1 MSSGFVPEARSAF
14 ESVRA
19 EIREG
24 SSEFDF
30 RYSLVE
36 HLFTDALG
44 WTRTEGEGHV
54 AFEEERKD
62 VLCYDDSEPPFP
74 AVVCETK
81 IPTHDLDLDDV
92 GQLETYVKGVG
103 SAKYAV
109 LTNGHDFRLYEYR
122 PEQRDITSIATIDV
136 DAVATADAGNLID
149 DQRSA
154 LEKLAF
160 LRRDRYVDVDDAE
173 QFHNRY
179 QEVPVEYRAGTDDDG
194 YDLFLE
200 AVTTALDELTEVMVR
215 FFEDY
220 DDRGENSYA
229 GRFLETT
236 FEDWED
242 WREFTGASGQAKQ
255 SFCRETAYVILNR
268 ALFAR
273 IAEDKEIVG
282 RTQLSSRGMADALEE
297 ETDRPYLDALQ
308 DSYDQIDDHYGD
320 LYELGIF
327 DWWWVGQDKR
337 GQFSSAE
344 ERRQATLEDDLDYAL
359 GRVLKRLNRF
369 DFERVNRDI
378 LGHVYEDYLPK
389 QERKELGEYYTPIEV
404 VQFMLDTVDYRASE
418 NIGAKRVLDPAC
430 GSGTFLT
437 EVTERIIQHFRRKY
451 DATSIHQLDA
461 EQARRILDRIQRSVH
476 GIDINPFAVHITQ
489 INLLFRTIDL
499 YDRVTEVDPSYSM
512 DGFEI
517 HCADTLTPTV
527 RERRDGSTDIEG
539 DQSSLQEF
547 AAYNGRAQSFLEDRD
562 AVDHLKDEAEFDIV
576 VANPPY
582 VRIQNLS
589 DVKEQYSASYT
600 SAIKNFDIYV
610 PFIERGLDWLAA
622 DGQMTYICPDRLVN
636 ADYAE
641 VARNNLTDEPLT
653 HLIDFKETDV
663 FDAPTPYPCIFSLD
677 RTAEREE
684 NEVQCARFAE
694 EREGALETLDELE
707 EWKTPDGVT
716 EYELFTYPQSRL
728 VADNREHRPA
738 SWKPMPANEKRITE
752 QIEGAADLRVE
763 EVTDS
768 VFQGLITG
776 ADKVFIGEISETVD
790 EAHVVFQP
798 KGSNKEDIANE
809 AVVEKSILR
818 RVLKGSE
825 IARWRPDWQ
834 GRWIIFPYRVTEGDA
849 DLLSK
854 KTLKEG
860 YPETWE
866 YFSGQESVL
875 KGREG
880 GKWKS
885 VEQWWAFGR
894 RQNIEKFE
902 PDKIMLGVLRQQ
914 PSFIPDTDGEYYF
927 VGGGT
932 AGGYGLHLKDKY
944 AKDEDALSYF
954 TAILNSR
961 VLEFYHKHIS
971 FIFNSKYYSYGRN
984 FLEPHPL
991 PLADETSREK
1001 IVGTV
1006 NEMKDIYDELADL
1019 SYRVSDIQNYVQDY
1033 DRPLEILDLAARVGL
1048 SDDDYRQDPI
1058 RTDEVETENGTSY
1071 RVVMKRGHHLA
1082 FDDEGVR
1089 EFVHQLLTAQDRRLT
1104 RREVTEMTV
1113 PTRDDVVALV
1123 EEYRADRERIVELEE
1138 RAGERQDELDDLIAY
1153 EVYGLDN
1160 EAVATIDGFLDTW

>member
-1 MSSGFVPEARSAF
+1 MSSGFVSEARSAF
-14 ESVRA
+14 QSVRA

-122 PEQRDITSIATIDV
+122 PEAREITSIATIDIDDVTAV
-136 DAVATADAGNLID
+136 DAEDLTD
-149 DQRSA
+149 DQHSA

-160 LRRDRYVDVDDAE
+160 LRRDRYVNVGDAE
-173 QFHNRY
+173 QFRDRY
-179 QEVPVEYRAGTDDDG
+179 QEVPVEYRAGTEDEG

-200 AVTTALDELTEVMVR
+200 AVTTALDELTEVMAR

-220 DDRGENSYA
+220 DDRDENSYA

-236 FEDWED
+236 FEDWKD

-282 RTQLSSRGMADALEE
+282 RTKLSSRGMADALEE
-297 ETDRPYLDALQ
+297 ESDRPYLDALQ

-344 ERRQATLEDDLDYAL
+344 ERRQETLEDDLDYAL

-437 EVTERIIQHFRRKY
+437 EITERIIQHYRRKF
-451 DATSIHQLDA
+451 DATSVHHLDA
-461 EQARRILDRIQRSVH
+461 EQARTILDRIQRNVH

-499 YDRVTEVDPSYSM
+499 YDRVTEDDPNYSM

-562 AVDHLKDEAEFDIV
+562 AADQLKDEAEFDIV

-582 VRIQNLS
+582 VRIQNLR
-589 DVKEQYSASYT
+589 DVKEQYEARYASA
-600 SAIKNFDIYV
+600 AGNFDIYV
-610 PFIERGLDWLAA
+610 PFIERGLEWLAE
-622 DGQMTYICPDRLVN
+622 DGRMTYICPNR
-636 ADYAE
+636 AFTHEYAE
-641 VARNNLTDEPLT
+641 GIRGQLAAEPIT
-653 HLIDFKETDV
+653 HLLDFKDTEV
-663 FDAPTPYPCIFSLD
+663 FDAATPYPCVLTVN
-677 RTAEREE
+677 RTESVDN
-684 NEVQCARFAE
+684 NEIRCARFIDEKENALEEMLGVEEWQTPAETTAYDLFQTPQSQLTADNENEHLASWKLMPEE
-694 EREGALETLDELE
+694 ERE
-707 EWKTPDGVT
+707 
-716 EYELFTYPQSRL
+716 
-728 VADNREHRPA
+728 
-738 SWKPMPANEKRITE
+738 
-752 QIEGAADLRVE
+752 
-763 EVTDS
+763 
-768 VFQGLITG
+768 VFDQ
-776 ADKVFIGEISETVD
+776 
-790 EAHVVFQP
+790 
-798 KGSNKEDIANE
+798 
-809 AVVEKSILR
+809 
-818 RVLKGSE
+818 VL
-825 IARWRPDWQ
+825 
-834 GRWIIFPYRVTEGDA
+834 
-849 DLLSK
+849 
-854 KTLKEG
+854 
-860 YPETWE
+860 
-866 YFSGQESVL
+866 
-875 KGREG
+875 
-880 GKWKS
+880 
-885 VEQWWAFGR
+885 
-894 RQNIEKFE
+894 
-902 PDKIMLGVLRQQ
+902 
-914 PSFIPDTDGEYYF
+914 
-927 VGGGT
+927 
-932 AGGYGLHLKDKY
+932 
-944 AKDEDALSYF
+944 
-954 TAILNSR
+954 
-961 VLEFYHKHIS
+961 
-971 FIFNSKYYSYGRN
+971 
-984 FLEPHPL
+984 
-991 PLADETSREK
+991 
-1001 IVGTV
+1001 
-1006 NEMKDIYDELADL
+1006 
-1019 SYRVSDIQNYVQDY
+1019 
-1033 DRPLEILDLAARVGL
+1033 
-1048 SDDDYRQDPI
+1048 
-1058 RTDEVETENGTSY
+1058 
-1071 RVVMKRGHHLA
+1071 
-1082 FDDEGVR
+1082 
-1089 EFVHQLLTAQDRRLT
+1089 
-1104 RREVTEMTV
+1104 
-1113 PTRDDVVALV
+1113 
-1123 EEYRADRERIVELEE
+1123 
-1138 RAGERQDELDDLIAY
+1138 
-1153 EVYGLDN
+1153 
-1160 EAVATIDGFLDTW
+1160 

>member
-1 MSSGFVPEARSAF
+1 MSSGFVSEARSAF
-14 ESVRA
+14 QSVRG

-44 WTRTEGEGHV
+44 WTRTEEEGHV

-92 GQLETYVKGVG
+92 DQLETYVKGVG

-122 PEQRDITSIATIDV
+122 PEAREITSIATIDV
-136 DAVATADAGNLID
+136 DDVAAVDAGDLTD

-160 LRRDRYVDVDDAE
+160 LRRDRYVNVGDAE
-173 QFHNRY
+173 QFRDRY
-179 QEVPVEYRAGTDDDG
+179 QEVPVEYRAGTEDEG

-200 AVTTALDELTEVMVR
+200 AVTTALDELTEVMAR

-220 DDRGENSYA
+220 DDRGESSYA

-236 FEDWED
+236 FEDWKD

-268 ALFAR
+268 SLFAR

-282 RTQLSSRGMADALEE
+282 RTKLSSRGMADALEDE
-297 ETDRPYLDALQ
+297 SDRPYLEALQ

-344 ERRQATLEDDLDYAL
+344 ERRQETLEDDLDYAL

-437 EVTERIIQHFRRKY
+437 EITERIIQHYRRKF
-451 DATSIHQLDA
+451 DATSVHHLDA
-461 EQARRILDRIQRSVH
+461 EQARTILDRVQRNIH

-489 INLLFRTIDL
+489 INLLFRTVDL
-499 YDRVTEVDPSYSM
+499 YDRVTEDDPNYSM

-562 AVDHLKDEAEFDIV
+562 AADQLKDEAEFDIV

-582 VRIQNLS
+582 VRIQNLR
-589 DVKEQYSASYT
+589 DVKEQYEARYASA
-600 SAIKNFDIYV
+600 AGNFDIYV
-610 PFIERGLDWLAA
+610 PFIERGLDWLGENGSLA
-622 DGQMTYICPDRLVN
+622 YICPNRLFTHE
-636 ADYAE
+636 YAE
-641 VARNNLTDEPLT
+641 GIREQLVEEPLT
-653 HLIDFKETDV
+653 HLLDFKDTEV
-663 FDAPTPYPCIFSLD
+663 FDAATPYPCVFTID
-677 RTAEREE
+677 REE
-684 NEVQCARFAE
+684 TVDGSEVRCARFAE
-694 EREGALETLDELE
+694 EKENALETMLDLDE
-707 EWKTPDGVT
+707 WRTPPRTT
-716 EYELFTYPQSRL
+716 EYDLFRVSQSQL
-728 VADNREHRPA
+728 AADNEDEHLS
-738 SWKPMPANEKRITE
+738 SWKLMP
-752 QIEGAADLRVE
+752 EGERRAHNSIADGAEWRLSE
-763 EVTDS
+763 TTTS

-776 ADKVFIGEISETVD
+776 RNKTFVGEVVREPDEQLAAFSCADNDEPEI
-790 EAHVVFQP
+790 
-798 KGSNKEDIANE
+798 
-809 AVVEKSILR
+809 VEKGL
-818 RVLKGSE
+818 LK
-825 IARWRPDWQ
+825 R
-834 GRWIIFPYRVTEGDA
+834 
-849 DLLSK
+849 L
-854 KTLKEG
+854 
-860 YPETWE
+860 
-866 YFSGQESVL
+866 L
-875 KGREG
+875 KGREIDHWG
-880 GKWKS
+880 AEWEGLWLVFPYEINDGDAELLSESEFENKYPRGWEFFENHEDELKSRESGKWRDK
-885 VEQWWAFGR
+885 EQWWAFGR
-894 RQNIEKFE
+894 SQNIEKFE
-902 PDKIMLGVLRQQ
+902 PDKIMTNILSSYNRFVA
-914 PSFIPDTDGEYYF
+914 DTKGEYYF
-927 VGGGT
+927 VGGGN
-932 AGGYGLHLKDKY
+932 AGGYGIHLAEEY
-944 AKDEDALSYF
+944 ASDSEDYLYYVAL
-954 TAILNSR
+954 LNSR
-961 VLEFYHKHIS
+961 VLEFYHKHIAP
-971 FIFNSKYYSYGRN
+971 IFGGKYYSYNKRY
-984 FLEPHPL
+984 LEPHPIVL
-991 PLADETSREK
+991 PEDAPADRVHETAAEIQSIYEEIAELEYRTE
-1001 IVGTV
+1001 
-1006 NEMKDIYDELADL
+1006 DI
-1019 SYRVSDIQNYVQDY
+1019 RNYLTEY
-1033 DRPLEILDLAARVGL
+1033 DRPLAILDLAARVDL
-1048 SDDDYRQDPI
+1048 SGDDYRQGPI
-1058 RTDEVETENGTSY
+1058 RTDEVETEDGTSY
-1071 RVVMKRGHHLA
+1071 RVVMKRGHQLA
-1082 FDDEGVR
+1082 FDDKRVR
-1089 EFVHQLLTAQDRRLT
+1089 AFVHLLLTAQDRRLT
-1104 RREVTEMTV
+1104 RREVTKMAV
-1113 PTRDDVVALV
+1113 PTRDDVMALV
-1123 EEYRADRERIVELEE
+1123 ETYRADRERITELEE
-1138 RAGERQDELDDLIAY
+1138 MAGERQGELDDLIAR
-1153 EVYGLDN
+1153 EVYGLDD
-1160 EAVATIDGFLDTW
+1160 EAVATIDTFLDTW